1 MYASICCRL
10 QTIASC
16 ILFIDTSVHTL
27 CIYTAF
33 DEILLSHCN
42 SPFLPTLRVLFYKNA
57 KSGQFTLEDLKKL
70 MDNEF
75 ERDDL
80 PFGADFLTD
89 DLLHEVFEVAR
100 PGCNGVILADELQ
113 YISHDKWKKIH
124 NIMQEAER
132 EYLADKVEEFEMEG
146 IPIPS
151 SLVLEDSESDSEG
164 RSSHGHRDDSDHV
177 DGNDDDVDGMYSSQ
191 DHDDLVHEEL

>member
-1 MYASICCRL
+1 MQLCCLHLASSRL
-10 QTIASC
+10 LQ
-16 ILFIDTSVHTL
+16 
-27 CIYTAF
+27 
-33 DEILLSHCN
+33 
-42 SPFLPTLRVLFYKNA
+42 
-57 KSGQFTLEDLKKL
+57 
-70 MDNEF
+70 
-75 ERDDL
+75 
-80 PFGADFLTD
+80 
-89 DLLHEVFEVAR
+89 VFEVAR

-151 SLVLEDSESDSEG
+151 SLMLEDSESDSEG

-191 DHDDLVHEEL
+191 DHDDLVHKEL